1 MAATF
6 DVEGGQKGQMRTESF
21 YGRAFVLCALA
32 LLAFLLY
39 LVLRPLLAAI
49 AWALFIAFLLD
60 PLHQSIVGR
69 RWGGATL
76 SASLLTLATVVLV
89 LGPLTA
95 LGAAFATEAADLLRR
110 AQAFAAAHKP
120 DTPSDLDTLPMVGTA
135 IVWLREWFG
144 ISQGQVYSWAA
155 DGARAAL
162 KTIGSLTREAV
173 LGAMGT
179 VAGFVMAMFILFFA
193 IRDGRALFARYQA
206 LVPMPAGERER
217 LFEHLRSVARAVV
230 YGSGVTALLQGA
242 LVGVGFALTGL
253 PSPIVFGVLAAV
265 LALVPFAGTPLVWG
279 PAAVALA
286 LQDRWYAAAFL
297 LAWGTFITII
307 DNFVRPMLAS
317 SRAQVHTLTVFIGVI
332 GGVSAFGMIGF
343 VLGPLVLA
351 LSIAIA
357 GFMVERDD
365 PRHRSKTSAGHGAR

>member
-1 MAATF
+1 
-6 DVEGGQKGQMRTESF
+6 MRSESF

-39 LVLRPLLAAI
+39 LVLQPLLAAI
-49 AWALFIAFLLD
+49 AWALFIAFLLE
-60 PLHQSIVGR
+60 PLHRWLSR
-69 RWGGATL
+69 ARWGGVTL
-76 SASLLTLATVVLV
+76 SASLLTLGAVVLV
-89 LGPLTA
+89 LGPVTA

-110 AQAFAAAHKP
+110 AQEFAAAHKP
-120 DTPSDLDTLPMVGTA
+120 DTPSDLETLPLVGSA
-135 IVWLREWFG
+135 IIWLREWFG

-155 DGARAAL
+155 EGAQAAL

-173 LGAMGT
+173 LGVMGT

-193 IRDGRALFARYQA
+193 IRDGRAMFARYQA
-206 LVPMPAGERER
+206 VVPMPADERAR
-217 LFEHLRSVARAVV
+217 LFDHLQSVARAVV

-242 LVGVGFALTGL
+242 LVGIGFALTGL

-279 PAAVALA
+279 PAVVVLA
-286 LQDRWYAAAFL
+286 MQDRWYAAGFL
-297 LAWGTFITII
+297 FAWGTFITII

-317 SRAQVHTLTVFIGVI
+317 SRARVHTLTVFIGVI

-351 LSIAIA
+351 LAIAIA
-357 GFMVERDD
+357 GFMVDREL
-365 PRHRSKTSAGHGAR
+365 PARQRAR

>member
-1 MAATF
+1 
-6 DVEGGQKGQMRTESF
+6 MRTESF

-32 LLAFLLY
+32 LLAFLLF
-39 LVLRPLLAAI
+39 LVLQPLLAAI

-60 PLHQSIVGR
+60 PVHQWIANR

-76 SASLLTLATVVLV
+76 SSALLTLATIVLV

-95 LGAAFATEAADLLRR
+95 LGAAFAAEAADLLRR
-110 AQAFAAAHKP
+110 AQAFGAAHKP
-120 DTPSDLDTLPMVGTA
+120 ETPSDLETLPLVGTS
-135 IVWLREWFG
+135 IIWLREWFG

-162 KTIGSLTREAV
+162 KVMGSLTREAV

-206 LVPMPAGERER
+206 LVPMPASERAQ
-217 LFEHLRSVARAVV
+217 LFDHLQSVARAVV
-230 YGSGVTALLQGA
+230 YGSGVTALMQGA

-253 PSPIVFGVLAAV
+253 PSPVVFGVLAAV

-279 PAAVALA
+279 PAVVALA
-286 LQDRWYAAAFL
+286 IQDRWYAAGFL

-317 SRAQVHTLTVFIGVI
+317 SRARVHTLTVFIGVI

-343 VLGPLVLA
+343 VLGPLILA

-357 GFMVERDD
+357 GFMVEREV
-365 PRHRSKTSAGHGAR
+365 PARQRAR

>member
-6 DVEGGQKGQMRTESF
+6 APPAGPILMRTEGF
-21 YGRAFVLCALA
+21 YGRVLVLCALA

-39 LVLRPLLAAI
+39 LVLQPLLAPI
-49 AWALFIAFLLD
+49 AWALFIAFLVD
-60 PLHQSIVGR
+60 PLHRWIARR

-76 SASLLTLATVVLV
+76 SAAVLTLATVLLV
-89 LGPLTA
+89 LGPVTA
-95 LGAAFATEAADLLRR
+95 LGAAFAAEAADLLRR
-110 AQAFAAAHKP
+110 AQEFGAAHKP
-120 DTPSDLDTLPMVGTA
+120 ESASDLATLPLVGTA
-135 IVWLREWFG
+135 VVWLREWFG

-162 KTIGSLTREAV
+162 KTLGSLTREAV

-179 VAGFVMAMFILFFA
+179 VVGFVMAMFILFFA
-193 IRDGRALFARYQA
+193 IRDGRALVTRYQA
-206 LVPMPAGERER
+206 LVPMPADEREQ
-217 LFEHLRSVARAVV
+217 LFEHLRSVVRAVV
-230 YGSGVTALLQGA
+230 YGSGVTALLQGT

-265 LALVPFAGTPLVWG
+265 LALLPLAGTPIVWG
-279 PAAVALA
+279 PAVVALA
-286 LQDRWYAAAFL
+286 VQDRWYAAGFL

-317 SRAQVHTLTVFIGVI
+317 SRARVHTLTVFIGVI

-351 LSIAIA
+351 LCIAIA
-357 GFMVERDD
+357 GFMVEREAAT
-365 PRHRSKTSAGHGAR
+365 RRRAR